1 MKSSIKKN
9 YFYNVS
15 YQLFALL
22 VPLIT
27 TPYVSR
33 VLGAEGIGEYSYTFA
48 IVKYFWLLSALG
60 IATFG
65 SKNIGIVQKNKEKRS
80 YVFWNL
86 FVLKAILSTF
96 FIIIYIFYIII
107 LAENKFIALIQGI
120 NLIAIMF
127 DITFFLQGMED
138 FKKISTKNF
147 IIKILNI
154 IYIFVFV
161 KTKNDLNIYAFGL
174 AFFLLVGNLIMW
186 KGMSKYVS
194 KVPIKTLKPFGNL
207 KGVAKLFIPAIA
219 AEIFSI
225 FDKTMIR
232 WFTGSPVENG
242 YYEQS
247 LKIIQMAVVVITT
260 MGTIMVPKISR
271 EYNEGNFKEVKKYVD
286 KSIRFSLM
294 ISIPMVFGLIAISDK
309 FVLYFFGIEYMKSKY
324 LINILSLLFVFM
336 GINSVT
342 GLQYLIPTGQENK
355 HIEYLLIGGIVNIIL
370 NCILIPKFMSIG
382 AAIASVIGEAI
393 IVCLELK
400 YLSKTNQYNIKNIF
414 KYIFKYLLMAL
425 IMFGIIKLV
434 GKDMQSIFEVVIVSM
449 LGGIIYFSLLIL
461 SKDSIVME
469 EIVKIKN
476 KIIKVKSEG

>member
-1 MKSSIKKN
+1 
-9 YFYNVS
+9 
-15 YQLFALL
+15 
-22 VPLIT
+22 
-27 TPYVSR
+27 
-33 VLGAEGIGEYSYTFA
+33 
-48 IVKYFWLLSALG
+48 
-60 IATFG
+60 
-65 SKNIGIVQKNKEKRS
+65 
-80 YVFWNL
+80 
-86 FVLKAILSTF
+86 
-96 FIIIYIFYIII
+96 
-107 LAENKFIALIQGI
+107 
-120 NLIAIMF
+120 
-127 DITFFLQGMED
+127 
-138 FKKISTKNF
+138 
-147 IIKILNI
+147 
-154 IYIFVFV
+154 
-161 KTKNDLNIYAFGL
+161 
-174 AFFLLVGNLIMW
+174 
-186 KGMSKYVS
+186 
-194 KVPIKTLKPFGNL
+194 
-207 KGVAKLFIPAIA
+207 
-219 AEIFSI
+219 
-225 FDKTMIR
+225 
-232 WFTGSPVENG
+232 
-242 YYEQS
+242 
-247 LKIIQMAVVVITT
+247 
-260 MGTIMVPKISR
+260 
-271 EYNEGNFKEVKKYVD
+271 
-286 KSIRFSLM
+286 
-294 ISIPMVFGLIAISDK
+294 
-309 FVLYFFGIEYMKSKY
+309 MKSKY